1 MFRLKVR
8 VIANSHRPG
17 ITALV
22 DKILHMKVS
31 APPIDNR
38 ANKELCETLADVLKL
53 APSLVCVRF
62 GHLAR
67 LKTVQV
73 EDIDEDHALAI
84 LRQHLSAIAKRQAH

>member
-1 MFRLKVR
+1 MCRLKVR

-22 DKILHMKVS
+22 DNVLHMKVA

-38 ANKELCETLADVLKL
+38 ANRELCETLAGVLKV
-53 APSLVCVRF
+53 ATSLVTVRF

-67 LKTVQV
+67 LKTVEV
-73 EDIDEDHALAI
+73 VDIDEPRALAI
-84 LRQHLSAIAKRQAH
+84 LRQHLVSRALN